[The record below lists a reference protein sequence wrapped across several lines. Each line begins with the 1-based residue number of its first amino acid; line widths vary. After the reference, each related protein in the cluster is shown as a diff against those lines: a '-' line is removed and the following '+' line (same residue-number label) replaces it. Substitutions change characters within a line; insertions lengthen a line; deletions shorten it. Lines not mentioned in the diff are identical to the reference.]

1 MPALGPDDLVL
12 TASSVGC
19 PPFPVLCEAARAG
32 GFAGLSLW
40 PAPLVEETRAVGLT
54 DDDRRDLLAGFGLV
68 VHDVDAVVAWAGP
81 GDPGPPYLQEV
92 PASLV
97 HEVAES
103 LGARQVNALL
113 VGAKGTT
120 QEALA
125 EATAAVCDRAAVH
138 GLRVGVEFARASALR
153 SLGDALAV
161 RALLPD
167 HDVGVTVDTWQLH
180 WGPSTGAELAAAP
193 GEAIRCVQVD
203 DAPAARPED
212 LLRATYE
219 GRLVPGDGAA
229 DLVGAV
235 RALDRIGYPGPLT
248 VEVIN
253 ADLIARG
260 DPIALGRRLGDATR
274 AVVGRARRETGD
286 R

>member
-1 MPALGPDDLVL
+1 
-12 TASSVGC
+12 
-19 PPFPVLCEAARAG
+19 
-32 GFAGLSLW
+32 
-40 PAPLVEETRAVGLT
+40 
-54 DDDRRDLLAGFGLV
+54 
-68 VHDVDAVVAWAGP
+68 
-81 GDPGPPYLQEV
+81 
-92 PASLV
+92 
-97 HEVAES
+97 
-103 LGARQVNALL
+103 
-113 VGAKGTT
+113 
-120 QEALA
+120 
-125 EATAAVCDRAAVH
+125 
-138 GLRVGVEFARASALR
+138 
-153 SLGDALAV
+153 V
-161 RALLPD
+161 RALLPN

-180 WGPSTGAELAAAP
+180 WGPSTVAELAAAP

-203 DAPAARPED
+203 DAPAERPED

-235 RALDRIGYPGPLT
+235 RALDRIGYRGPLT